1 MASSGSFDT
10 NAYTGVSVG
19 TPYLEFSWSI
29 SGRDSNNNKHTIHY
43 KVVGK
48 GLNAYQYCQLHRFKL
63 VINGDTVNDT
73 SDISIAVYN
82 DTVVVEGDKDIYH
95 EADGSKTFSAEI
107 IAGFYSYNVEN
118 VSGSNSWELDKFERY
133 ATISVNENSKDINS
147 IKINWSSNAIISSV
161 KYSIDNGV
169 NYSAY
174 KGVNAKS
181 GTVTISELEANTT
194 YKIKIRI
201 KRKDNS
207 LETTSGT
214 ITVKTFDYA
223 KFTDLNNSNFADNV
237 NISKDNVSGLNND
250 LELYI
255 NNEIILSRSNIENSY
270 DLIFT
275 QEELDKIYKN
285 YRNSNTLVA
294 EYRLITVCN
303 NVAYTNEQEKNIVLT
318 GNAKTSRLNINN
330 TSKRAKVYVNING
343 VIKKAI
349 VWVGVNGTPKRCI

>member
-1 MASSGSFDT
+1 MASSGSFNT

-19 TPYLEFSWSI
+19 NPYLEFSWSVNG
-29 SGRDSNNNKHTIHY
+29 SDSNNNKHTIHY

-63 VINGDTVNDT
+63 VINGDTITDT
-73 SDISIAVYN
+73 QDISIAVYT

-107 IAGFYSYNVEN
+107 IAGFYSYNSEN
-118 VSGSNSWELDKFERY
+118 VSGSGSWELDKFERY
-133 ATISVNENSKDINS
+133 ATISVVENSKDINS
-147 IKINWSSNAIISSV
+147 IKINWSSNATISSV

-174 KGVNAKS
+174 KGANAKS
-181 GTVTISELEANTT
+181 GTVTISELEANTI

-207 LETTSGT
+207 LETTSSTLT
-214 ITVKTFDYA
+214 IKTYDYA
-223 KFTDLNNSNFADNV
+223 KFAILNNSNFADSIE
-237 NISKDNVSGLNND
+237 ISKNNESGLNNN
-250 LELYI
+250 LEIYI
-255 NNEIILSRSNIENSY
+255 NGEIILSRSNIENSY

-275 QEELDKIYKN
+275 QEELDKIYKK
-285 YRNSNTLVA
+285 YGNSNTVVVK
-294 EYRLITVCN
+294 YKLITVCN
-303 NVAYTNEQEKNIVLT
+303 DVIYTDTQEKNIVLT

-330 TSKRAKVYVNING
+330 TSKRAKVYISING
-343 VIKKAI
+343 IIKEAI
-349 VWVGVNGTPKRCI
+349 VWIGVNGTPKRCI